1 MTTSILSFVCVCR
14 QLLSSSI
21 DIVLISCTML
31 AAITLYT
38 DKFPILTVQKGCNK
52 LCYAFPLRGVD
63 ADKNVRTLGEGG
75 SQKRT
80 RAYKG
85 GEG

>member
-1 MTTSILSFVCVCR
+1 MAI
-14 QLLSSSI
+14 I
-21 DIVLISCTML
+21 DD
-31 AAITLYT
+31 LYT

-52 LCYAFPLRGVD
+52 LCYAFPLRRGGD
-63 ADKNVRTLGEGG
+63 TDKNVRTLEGG

-85 GEG
+85 GRGIKK